1 MSFQGFMNGGQARDI
16 FAAYNA
22 KAGSAIVDMSR
33 NYNTGDTYSTRIG
46 TGNQIDLAFAEI
58 NANEATVVFNTLV
71 PDYSN
76 GPALKAK
83 FAKLTA
89 LINVSGPIWREMDDE
104 VINQTTGTW
113 SVTDL
118 DTQCISVGI
127 TTYAVTTGTL
137 PTGISL
143 NEGTGVIS
151 GNPTNSGAGTVAFT
165 ATDDNGAVESSFV
178 QWSVV

>member
-1 MSFQGFMNGGQARDI
+1 
-16 FAAYNA
+16 
-22 KAGSAIVDMSR
+22 
-33 NYNTGDTYSTRIG
+33 
-46 TGNQIDLAFAEI
+46 
-58 NANEATVVFNTLV
+58 
-71 PDYSN
+71 
-76 GPALKAK
+76 
-83 FAKLTA
+83 
-89 LINVSGPIWREMDDE
+89 MDDE